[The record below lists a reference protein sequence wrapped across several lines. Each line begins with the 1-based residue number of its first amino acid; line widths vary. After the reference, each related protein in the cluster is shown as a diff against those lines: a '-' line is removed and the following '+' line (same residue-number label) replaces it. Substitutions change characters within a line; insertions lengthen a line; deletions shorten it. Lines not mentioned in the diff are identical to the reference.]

1 MRWKRLLSFAYALLV
16 CCGAASSS
24 SEDVLFQVSTLE
36 ALKEGVFDG
45 AMTIGALL
53 EHGDFGLGTFDRLDG
68 EMVVLDGVVYQV
80 AADGSVHVANDSA
93 RTPFAG
99 VPHCSRILCCP
110 RMEAII

>member
-1 MRWKRLLSFAYALLV
+1 MEEAFVFGICATGLLWRCILLRGFSLPGLYPESFAGGGLRWNCDHWISA
-16 CCGAASSS
+16 
-24 SEDVLFQVSTLE
+24 
-36 ALKEGVFDG
+36 
-45 AMTIGALL
+45 